1 MAPEVVQTVPAY
13 DTKADIWSLGIMIY
27 EMIKG
32 SPPHSNLEPF
42 KVMDLI
48 PRVKPPRLLETEGS
62 KDMRDFMA
70 HCLKESPS
78 EVMSCLNMIR
88 APYRSNCISAPPR

>member
-48 PRVKPPRLLETEGS
+48 PRVKPPRLLDSEGS

-70 HCLKESPS
+70 FCLKESPS
-78 EVMSCLNMIR
+78 EVLPQSFYAVSIL
-88 APYRSNCISAPPR
+88 ST